1 MSYSFKNMFYTIGEH
16 FRHYSSIYI
25 LILCIA
31 GFIGGLAYYINYKI
45 DEDSKYDMYQI
56 CPKYSGN
63 RCTLLPTADWE
74 EETVFGVGSTCR
86 FYNKHDPSQIKVF
99 QYSTTKKIISQNY
112 VK

>member
-1 MSYSFKNMFYTIGEH
+1 MRYGFKNMFYTIGDH
-16 FRHYSSIYI
+16 FRQYCSIYI
-25 LILCIA
+25 IILCIA

-74 EETVFGVGSTCR
+74 QETVFGVGTCR

-99 QYSTTKKIISQNY
+99 QFSTYKKIISQNY
-112 VK
+112 GK